1 MILSLVNFP
10 SQLDTKIIHNK
21 INKLK
26 NKIIFSNN
34 LIKLRINITE
44 NNILSLVKE
53 IEITNK
59 MSQALINQSLIVIKI
74 IIINKKNPKNWII
87 LLKLQKMEN
96 KLATQFKKKAKIK
109 I

>member
-1 MILSLVNFP
+1 M
-10 SQLDTKIIHNK
+10 
-21 INKLK
+21 KL
-26 NKIIFSNN
+26 
-34 LIKLRINITE
+34 
-44 NNILSLVKE
+44 KE

-59 MSQALINQSLIVIKI
+59 MSQALINQILIVIKI
-74 IIINKKNPKNWII
+74 IIVNKKTHKNWII

>member
-1 MILSLVNFP
+1 M
-10 SQLDTKIIHNK
+10 
-21 INKLK
+21 KL
-26 NKIIFSNN
+26 
-34 LIKLRINITE
+34 
-44 NNILSLVKE
+44 KE

-59 MSQALINQSLIVIKI
+59 MSQALINQILIVIKI

-96 KLATQFKKKAKIK
+96 KLATLFKKKAKIK

>member
-1 MILSLVNFP
+1 M
-10 SQLDTKIIHNK
+10 
-21 INKLK
+21 KL
-26 NKIIFSNN
+26 
-34 LIKLRINITE
+34 
-44 NNILSLVKE
+44 KE

-59 MSQALINQSLIVIKI
+59 MSQALINQILIVIKI

>member
-1 MILSLVNFP
+1 M
-10 SQLDTKIIHNK
+10 
-21 INKLK
+21 KL
-26 NKIIFSNN
+26 
-34 LIKLRINITE
+34 
-44 NNILSLVKE
+44 KE

-59 MSQALINQSLIVIKI
+59 MSQALINQILIVIKI
-74 IIINKKNPKNWII
+74 IIINKKTPKNWII

>member
-1 MILSLVNFP
+1 M
-10 SQLDTKIIHNK
+10 
-21 INKLK
+21 KL
-26 NKIIFSNN
+26 
-34 LIKLRINITE
+34 
-44 NNILSLVKE
+44 KE

-59 MSQALINQSLIVIKI
+59 MSQALINQILIVIKI
-74 IIINKKNPKNWII
+74 IIINKKTHKNWII